1 MISACMSFKE
11 DPFRQMWPP
20 DTHLVPVAT
29 QITSASSKDVLLVMT
44 IPAKTFRRECWISP
58 LITSMNFSFTILEIN
73 IRRVL
78 CDKPDMWTNLP
89 IPSAF
94 NMDSCDMFESELGS
108 FSPFLCGVYMISL
121 AKAIFAAAALAFLLL
136 DPKKHWFL
144 IS

>member
-58 LITSMNFSFTILEIN
+58 LITSMNFSFTILEI
-73 IRRVL
+73 ISILEECYTR
-78 CDKPDMWTNLP
+78 MWTNLP